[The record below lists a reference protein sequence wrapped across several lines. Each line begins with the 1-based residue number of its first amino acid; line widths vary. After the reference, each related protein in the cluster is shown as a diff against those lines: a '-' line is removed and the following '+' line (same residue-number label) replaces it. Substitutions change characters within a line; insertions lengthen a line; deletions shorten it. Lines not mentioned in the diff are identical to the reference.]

1 MIWLLIS
8 VVLLIVLIFFR
19 IDILLVAPIVSV
31 FLCLVSGLDVVD
43 TLAEGFMPA
52 FATFAK
58 NNFLIFM
65 TSAMFAR
72 AMQDTGM
79 AASIARG
86 ISSKLGPRFAI
97 PCVFFVSALLTYGGV
112 SLFVVVFVVYPI
124 ALQLFKEA
132 NITRIIIPGA
142 IAAGAFTWAA
152 FCLPGSPQAGPIVA
166 TQNLGTNLM
175 VLPWLGVVC
184 AIFMCAMQ
192 LVFMNYLHKS
202 AVKKGLGFE
211 ADEKTEALISRLDSM
226 KLPNFFIS
234 LVPMLVV
241 LITLNV
247 IGLTV
252 YYSMILGVVVAL
264 ALAWK
269 NVPNKLTMLNSGAQ
283 SAIFALI
290 NTCAANG
297 FGGVAKLTPG
307 FAQLVQVFTDPTL
320 MSPLVGL
327 GVATTLKQT
336 TGEEVTALLI
346 GSDVA
351 ELTDTLIAYGADKV
365 IVAEN
370 ENLKSYSG
378 RPYQKVVADITAK
391 YKPSIFIF
399 PATAQG
405 RDLAPRVMCTLGT
418 GLTADAVDLGFD
430 DEGAFVQTTPAFGG
444 SLLAHIAIPEL
455 RPQMVTVRAHVFDA
469 LEPDHSRKGEIIV
482 ETVDVEADSDY
493 EVLSVQEKVK
503 NGVAIHEAEV
513 LVAGGRGIKKEEDLD
528 ELRELA
534 NLIGG
539 EIACSRPLVDDG
551 WLDHSLQ
558 IGQSGTTVKPK
569 FILNVGISGSTQYVV
584 GMEKAQTIATINTYG
599 GAELFDVSQY
609 GVVADY
615 AAIIPAIIEEIKARK
630 ES

>member
-1 MIWLLIS
+1 MTKNEANGIWVFAEQKNGVLDKTPLELIS
-8 VVLLIVLIFFR
+8 
-19 IDILLVAPIVSV
+19 
-31 FLCLVSGLDVVD
+31 
-43 TLAEGFMPA
+43 
-52 FATFAK
+52 K
-58 NNFLIFM
+58 
-65 TSAMFAR
+65 
-72 AMQDTGM
+72 
-79 AASIARG
+79 
-86 ISSKLGPRFAI
+86 
-97 PCVFFVSALLTYGGV
+97 AL
-112 SLFVVVFVVYPI
+112 
-124 ALQLFKEA
+124 E
-132 NITRIIIPGA
+132 
-142 IAAGAFTWAA
+142 
-152 FCLPGSPQAGPIVA
+152 
-166 TQNLGTNLM
+166 
-175 VLPWLGVVC
+175 
-184 AIFMCAMQ
+184 
-192 LVFMNYLHKS
+192 
-202 AVKKGLGFE
+202 
-211 ADEKTEALISRLDSM
+211 
-226 KLPNFFIS
+226 
-234 LVPMLVV
+234 
-241 LITLNV
+241 
-247 IGLTV
+247 
-252 YYSMILGVVVAL
+252 
-264 ALAWK
+264 
-269 NVPNKLTMLNSGAQ
+269 
-283 SAIFALI
+283 
-290 NTCAANG
+290 
-297 FGGVAKLTPG
+297 
-307 FAQLVQVFTDPTL
+307 
-320 MSPLVGL
+320 
-327 GVATTLKQT
+327 LKQT
-336 TGEEVTALLI
+336 TGEEVTALLV

-351 ELTDTLIAYGADKV
+351 ELADTLIAYGADKV

-469 LEPDHSRKGEIIV
+469 LEPDFSRKGEVIV
-482 ETVDVEADSDY
+482 ETVEVEADSNY

-609 GVVADY
+609 GVVADH

>member
-1 MIWLLIS
+1 MTKNEANGIWVFAEQKNGVLDKTPLELIS
-8 VVLLIVLIFFR
+8 
-19 IDILLVAPIVSV
+19 
-31 FLCLVSGLDVVD
+31 
-43 TLAEGFMPA
+43 
-52 FATFAK
+52 K
-58 NNFLIFM
+58 
-65 TSAMFAR
+65 
-72 AMQDTGM
+72 
-79 AASIARG
+79 
-86 ISSKLGPRFAI
+86 
-97 PCVFFVSALLTYGGV
+97 AL
-112 SLFVVVFVVYPI
+112 
-124 ALQLFKEA
+124 E
-132 NITRIIIPGA
+132 
-142 IAAGAFTWAA
+142 
-152 FCLPGSPQAGPIVA
+152 
-166 TQNLGTNLM
+166 
-175 VLPWLGVVC
+175 
-184 AIFMCAMQ
+184 
-192 LVFMNYLHKS
+192 
-202 AVKKGLGFE
+202 
-211 ADEKTEALISRLDSM
+211 
-226 KLPNFFIS
+226 
-234 LVPMLVV
+234 
-241 LITLNV
+241 
-247 IGLTV
+247 
-252 YYSMILGVVVAL
+252 
-264 ALAWK
+264 
-269 NVPNKLTMLNSGAQ
+269 
-283 SAIFALI
+283 
-290 NTCAANG
+290 
-297 FGGVAKLTPG
+297 
-307 FAQLVQVFTDPTL
+307 
-320 MSPLVGL
+320 
-327 GVATTLKQT
+327 LKQT

-418 GLTADAVDLGFD
+418 GLTADAVDMGFD

-528 ELRELA
+528 
-534 NLIGG
+534 
-539 EIACSRPLVDDG
+539 
-551 WLDHSLQ
+551 
-558 IGQSGTTVKPK
+558 VKPK

>member
-327 GVATTLKQT
+327 GVATTLIA
-336 TGEEVTALLI
+336 GAC
-346 GSDVA
+346 GS
-351 ELTDTLIAYGADKV
+351 
-365 IVAEN
+365 
-370 ENLKSYSG
+370 
-378 RPYQKVVADITAK
+378 
-391 YKPSIFIF
+391 
-399 PATAQG
+399 
-405 RDLAPRVMCTLGT
+405 GT
-418 GLTADAVDLGFD
+418 GG
-430 DEGAFVQTTPAFGG
+430 
-444 SLLAHIAIPEL
+444 I
-455 RPQMVTVRAHVFDA
+455 TVA
-469 LEPDHSRKGEIIV
+469 LS
-482 ETVDVEADSDY
+482 TM
-493 EVLSVQEKVK
+493 
-503 NGVAIHEAEV
+503 
-513 LVAGGRGIKKEEDLD
+513 EEDLD